1 MVLTVSSHSACP
13 CHEHCVP
20 CQHQCG
26 QHSQSYNY
34 DQVFVLLG
42 FMKRVRWGG
51 DANMPASLVSLILV
65 LTASVPGISGMRLGS
80 DGRYTRVTVRLSD
93 NIPESQC
100 VGVLTNLKVFLMPKF
115 IGLIG
120 GVGYLLQKIIFG
132 YFLDIIN

>member
-1 MVLTVSSHSACP
+1 
-13 CHEHCVP
+13 
-20 CQHQCG
+20 
-26 QHSQSYNY
+26 
-34 DQVFVLLG
+34 
-42 FMKRVRWGG
+42 MKRVRWGG

-115 IGLIG
+115 IGLM
-120 GVGYLLQKIIFG
+120 LS
-132 YFLDIIN
+132 DIYCKR